1 VTAAVG
7 VPPAR
12 LAGHY
17 AGPVS
22 RGIAFVLDV
31 ILSTATYTLVVS
43 GGIWVTGLVSEGS
56 FTRDDIPG
64 WLWGLGLVT
73 WYAIYFGYC
82 WMASGKTPGKAI
94 VGLRIVAGDGAP
106 LAPGHALLRLLVYP
120 ISVLLWIVM
129 LIAVTVGLRRRALH
143 DHVADT
149 AVIYDW
155 DARAAR
161 LRFLARSPLPRA

>member
-1 VTAAVG
+1 MSAVTAA
-7 VPPAR
+7 PPAR

-31 ILSTATYTLVVS
+31 VLSTAVYTLVVS
-43 GGIWVTGLVSEGS
+43 GGIWVLGLITEGD

-64 WLWGLGLVT
+64 WLWGLGLFL
-73 WYAIYFGYC
+73 WYAVYFGYC

-106 LAPGHALLRLLVYP
+106 LSPGHALLRLLIYP
-120 ISVLLWIVM
+120 ISVLLWWLMVV
-129 LIAVTVGLRRRALH
+129 AVALGLRRRALH
-143 DHVADT
+143 DRVADT
-149 AVIYDW
+149 AVVYDW

-161 LRFLARSPLPRA
+161 LRFLARTPLPGA